1 MQSVL
6 AVVSSVWIEAERVYS
21 VVSEHRNYSCIH
33 NIDTDPHIPPLE
45 PRSFLPS
52 SLATV
57 GRGVLTPY
65 SPHALSYKRP
75 RPYSGLFQ
83 SWGINSEK
91 DLKDNKGMKQ

>member
-6 AVVSSVWIEAERVYS
+6 ALVSSVWIEAERVYS

-33 NIDTDPHIPPLE
+33 NIATDPHIPPLE

-52 SLATV
+52 SLATA

-65 SPHALSYKRP
+65 PPHAHLTLPTNAPDPILGSFNP
-75 RPYSGLFQ
+75 GES
-83 SWGINSEK
+83 I
-91 DLKDNKGMKQ
+91 LKKTWNTIRE